1 MAKDNAVVYLK
12 SATRSSAWLPLSLAG
27 SLLITGCSW
36 MADMAQQAHLRG
48 YDRDIQN
55 ASRAIDSAHNDADR
69 AKAYSQRGSAYSE
82 KARYSRAFK
91 LIQTAEYERLFSLA
105 MKDHDQAIALNAASS
120 ELYYDRGKAYYDRA
134 MLNMT
139 DHQDYKPWFDHAA
152 ADFELTSAKDPRN
165 FMAFDMLG
173 LTYEQNAEWDK
184 AIDTYTREM
193 ALNHLGKARLAGV
206 WCDRGQHDQTDL
218 KFEAAATDYEH
229 SIAADPTPQTDGCD
243 CDPYNS
249 LLGLYAFQTHEYD
262 KAWNLVQKAKTS
274 HQQIAPELVDELKK
288 ASGRSN

>member
-1 MAKDNAVVYLK
+1 MLAALI
-12 SATRSSAWLPLSLAG
+12 SL
-27 SLLITGCSW
+27 TGCGW
-36 MADMAQQAHLRG
+36 IADLAQQAHLRS
-48 YDRDIQN
+48 YDRDIQS
-55 ASRAIDSAHNDADR
+55 ATHAIDTAHNDSER

-91 LIQTAEYERLFSLA
+91 IIQASEYERLFNLA
-105 MKDHDQAIALNAASS
+105 VKDHDQAIALNPASS
-120 ELYYDRGKAYYDRA
+120 DLYYGRGKTYYDRG

-139 DHQDYKPWFDHAA
+139 DHVDYKPWFDHAA
-152 ADFELTSAKDPRN
+152 ADFEVTSEKDPRN

-193 ALNHLGKARLAGV
+193 ALNHLGKERLAGV
-206 WCDRGQHDQTDL
+206 WCDRGQHDQTDM

-229 SIAADPTPQTDGCD
+229 SIAVDPTPQTDGCD

-249 LLGLYAFQTHEYD
+249 LLGLYGFQTHEYD
-262 KAWNLVQKAKTS
+262 KAWDLVQKAKLS
-274 HQQIAPELVDELKK
+274 HQQISPELVEDLRKK
-288 ASGRSN
+288 SGRSS